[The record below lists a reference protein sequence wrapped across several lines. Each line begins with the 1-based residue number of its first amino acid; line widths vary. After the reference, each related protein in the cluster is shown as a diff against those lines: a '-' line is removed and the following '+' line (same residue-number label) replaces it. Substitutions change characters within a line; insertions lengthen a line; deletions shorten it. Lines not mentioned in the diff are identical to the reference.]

1 MKSFEF
7 VQVSITDVEQELES
21 QRKRVD
27 DRAWVARRAPQ
38 SRAVLLDAAT
48 LWMAELPPPVRP
60 TLLARRFPR
69 IANSI
74 AELWRRVADC
84 EEYLDTLVVDR
95 RGGRTG
101 FPPEVAQ
108 ELTALHRYFAEL
120 HRLNRTTWELVARD
134 H

>member
-1 MKSFEF
+1 M
-7 VQVSITDVEQELES
+7 
-21 QRKRVD
+21 
-27 DRAWVARRAPQ
+27 PQ
-38 SRAVLLDAAT
+38 
-48 LWMAELPPPVRP
+48 PVRP
-60 TLLARRFPR
+60 ITLARRFPR

-74 AELWRRVADC
+74 AELWPRIAEC

-101 FPPEVAQ
+101 FRPEVAQ
-108 ELTALHRYFAEL
+108 ELTVLRRHFAEL